1 MVGCATYSDA
11 ALADAANQAESHA
24 QALAELQSQLAERTA
39 EVFEARAEVERAAG
53 ATEAAAAL
61 AQCLRG
67 VVVKFAKDARHA
79 TASMLRAHATLS
91 QTVEHLSA
99 EPTVLDPLHAED
111 GDASGGAS
119 ANEQVDEW
127 DEAVHEARARVV
139 ASASKRRDA
148 AAAAARAC
156 KEAVQANVAPAR
168 RALTTVLRRFSGDA
182 SPATGAVGSPL
193 ASPMGKSV
201 GFGSDDGTGDD
212 ACDAVAAAGIVNTTL
227 KALAAH
233 TSRCRELCTEAQIT
247 TVQCKLDVSTA
258 KQQSLARRVHTT
270 EARPSS
276 ATASDASVE
285 AASAAKEQCEAL
297 EARVSELSALVES
310 ASDTSAALSAV
321 ESERDAA
328 VAAASAAKE
337 QCEALEARVNELSA
351 QLESA
356 NDATTALSAVESERD
371 VAVAAAS
378 AAKEQCEALEARVK
392 DLTDTS
398 KGADDSEQ
406 LAQLKAK
413 AAMHEQA
420 LKKLVPRYKASQQ
433 QVERLK
439 KLLRA
444 ATTKLQALQA
454 QVKAQPSS
462 APADDT
468 TSQQQQHRM
477 ASLAQEVEQYR
488 AQASDATDK
497 LVVAQRRVAELTEQQ
512 ETLRHEAAAAQET
525 IGQLR
530 AARAADMVRF
540 ELTCFP
546 EALLCGV
553 VTTSP
558 CGGCVHLCASVCI
571 CVSVRVCGAVA
582 MSRRHGARAT
592 HVRQLCPKQI

>member
-1 MVGCATYSDA
+1 M
-11 ALADAANQAESHA
+11 
-24 QALAELQSQLAERTA
+24 AELQSQLAERTA

-276 ATASDASVE
+276 PTASDASAE

-297 EARVSELSALVES
+297 EARVSELSAQLES
-310 ASDTSAALSAV
+310 ANDATTALSAV

-337 QCEALEARVNELSA
+337 QCEALEARV
-351 QLESA
+351 
-356 NDATTALSAVESERD
+356 
-371 VAVAAAS
+371 
-378 AAKEQCEALEARVK
+378 K
-392 DLTDTS
+392 DLSDSS